1 MADQIVNRLKA
12 LFEKT
17 FQNAHVDIDPP
28 SPTGRIGGTIVWQ
41 GFEGRDQLDR
51 QNEVWAIID
60 KNFNDDE
67 KRNIILIMTLTPDEL
82 STIQGEEAL

>member
-1 MADQIVNRLKA
+1 MESQTVKKLDKFLRNHFTDADI
-12 LFEKT
+12 
-17 FQNAHVDIDPP
+17 HIDPP
-28 SPTGRIGGTIVWQ
+28 RPSGRIGGTIVWS

-82 STIQGEEAL
+82 FTIQGEEAL